1 MALTITFV
9 LRDFAEW
16 TSIPGPIQII
26 YALNSFIRFLWVI
39 IWLALFGVFV
49 YEFYLI
55 IDKVLKLDSGI
66 DISFDF
72 LPLVCILFYI
82 WVSLLILLD
91 LEISYCDDL

>member
-26 YALNSFIRFLWVI
+26 YALNSFIRFLWVV
-39 IWLALFGVFV
+39 IWLTLFGVFV

-55 IDKVLKLDSGI
+55 IDKVLKFDTGI

-72 LPLVCILFYI
+72 QPLVC
-82 WVSLLILLD
+82 LICL
-91 LEISYCDDL
+91 I